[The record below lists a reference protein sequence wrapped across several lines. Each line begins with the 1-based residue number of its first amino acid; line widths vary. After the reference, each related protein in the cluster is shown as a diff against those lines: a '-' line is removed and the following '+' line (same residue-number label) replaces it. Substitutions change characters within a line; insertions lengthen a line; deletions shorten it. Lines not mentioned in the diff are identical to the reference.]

1 MSQEAENKIVVKNL
15 SKTFDMYNSPMD
27 KLKEALS
34 PRGKIRH
41 TEFHALTDLSFNVKK
56 GEILGIMG
64 RNGAGKSTLLKI
76 ITGILEPTSGS
87 VEGVAGY
94 LRCWNWGQVSIW
106 NIQVLKISTSMAP

>member
-1 MSQEAENKIVVKNL
+1 
-15 SKTFDMYNSPMD
+15 MD

-56 GEILGIMG
+56 ERFWALWG

-87 VEGVAGY
+87 VE
-94 LRCWNWGQVSIW
+94 VSGR
-106 NIQVLKISTSMAP
+106 ISSLFGTGDRFQYGIYRY

>member
-41 TEFHALTDLSFNVKK
+41 TEFHALTDLS
-56 GEILGIMG
+56 LM
-64 RNGAGKSTLLKI
+64 
-76 ITGILEPTSGS
+76 
-87 VEGVAGY
+87 
-94 LRCWNWGQVSIW
+94 
-106 NIQVLKISTSMAP
+106 

>member
-1 MSQEAENKIVVKNL
+1 MSREAENKIVVKNL

-56 GEILGIMG
+56 ERFWALWEEMVPE
-64 RNGAGKSTLLKI
+64 NL
-76 ITGILEPTSGS
+76 P
-87 VEGVAGY
+87 
-94 LRCWNWGQVSIW
+94 C
-106 NIQVLKISTSMAP
+106 

>member
-56 GEILGIMG
+56 RRDFGHY
-64 RNGAGKSTLLKI
+64 GKKWCRKNL
-76 ITGILEPTSGS
+76 P
-87 VEGVAGY
+87 
-94 LRCWNWGQVSIW
+94 C
-106 NIQVLKISTSMAP
+106 